1 MNADNKQDCMPR
13 IPQGLS
19 LLAAGVVALALFAV
33 CGCESSPEEARPNSA
48 QPPPT
53 VAGQQ
58 SRTWTEAAVEDSTL
72 GEPARK
78 NGAVNLLSANP
89 ALVVKGSPTATY
101 DAAFVSAVKARWYQL
116 LENRTRN
123 APGNVV
129 VEFRIHS
136 DGRVTNV
143 KVIQSE
149 VTEFLSAICQQAIL
163 DPAPYARWPTG
174 MRRDVGADFRDVQF
188 TFYFGVD

>member
-1 MNADNKQDCMPR
+1 MPQVSR
-13 IPQGLS
+13 GLS
-19 LLAAGVVALALFAV
+19 LLAAGAVALALFAV
-33 CGCESSPEEARPNSA
+33 CGCQSSPEEARPNSA

-78 NGAVNLLSANP
+78 NGGANLLSVKP

-116 LENRTRN
+116 LENRTPN
-123 APGNVV
+123 APGKVV
-129 VEFRIHS
+129 VEFRMRS

-143 KVIQSE
+143 SVIQNE

-163 DPAPYARWPTG
+163 DPAPYARWPG
-174 MRRDVGADFRDVQF
+174 EMRRDVGADFRDVQF
-188 TFYFGVD
+188 TFYFDVE